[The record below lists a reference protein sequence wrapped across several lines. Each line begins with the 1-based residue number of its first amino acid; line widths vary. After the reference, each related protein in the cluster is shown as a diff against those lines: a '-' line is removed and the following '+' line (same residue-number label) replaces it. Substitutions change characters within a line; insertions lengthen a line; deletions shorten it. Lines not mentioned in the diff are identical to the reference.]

1 MLIVGTDEAAVE
13 ADLVRGRL
21 VCPTC
26 EIGVRPSSL
35 LLGNPQ
41 TISVRAPGPT
51 PRTGRSLFAMNDRK
65 ICVRGVSWDARP
77 RFQALRVRL
86 QWRASPRPTTTVSA
100 RRYGQS
106 WVECVADGLPAYIE
120 TQKESNVPFYRRHG
134 CSACST
140 RMVAQIG
147 RFRPSLPGDRPAR
160 TSHPRW
166 PAELG
171 SRPSPNAS
179 ARECSVLAAASKPFM
194 IT

>member
-106 WVECVADGLPAYIE
+106 WVECDADGLPAYIE

-134 CSACST
+134 CSAWHSD
-140 RMVAQIG
+140 G
-147 RFRPSLPGDRPAR
+147 RPDRAIPPFAPKSPTGR
-160 TSHPRW
+160 TSQPRW

-179 ARECSVLAAASKPFM
+179 ARERSVLAAASKPFM